1 MPMANEFDDLD
12 LPVFTECESRS
23 LKVLDSEIERINN
36 HYKNLI
42 EQAKKERDKKIQD
55 CGGIKKYQALIEEKR
70 SNPDLQYTPGEQTLV
85 THVGEAIARCRTKTD
100 KLEETYRRKKKSE
113 LKEPGTS

>member
-1 MPMANEFDDLD
+1 MPMANKFDDLD
-12 LPVFTECESRS
+12 LPVFTEYESRS
-23 LKVLDSEIERINN
+23 LRVLDGEIEKIRS

-42 EQAKKERDKKIQD
+42 EQAKKETDKKIPD
-55 CGGIKKYQALIEEKR
+55 CGGIKKYQVLLEEKK

-100 KLEETYRRKKKSE
+100 KLEEAYKS
-113 LKEPGTS
+113 